1 MTKQTEVKFDWEYI
15 KNIILNGSVEHA
27 VNTVTE
33 ENYIDRKGH
42 YIIALDLAEI
52 LQISLDLAEILQQ
65 DAADLPDEC
74 VMLIPLLKAENHYTI
89 MNNEITETDGLQ
101 FAKHLLEQIDNPHP
115 DTSMLLNII
124 NDALELY
131 SKALYGE

>member
-1 MTKQTEVKFDWEYI
+1 MKILTKQTEVKFDWEYI
-15 KNIILNGSVEHA
+15 KNVILNGSVEHA

-33 ENYIDRKGH
+33 QNYIDRKGH
-42 YIIALDLAEI
+42 FIIA
-52 LQISLDLAEILQQ
+52 LDLAEILQQ
-65 DAADLPDEC
+65 DAADLPEEC
-74 VMLIPLLKAENHYTI
+74 VMLIPLLKAENHYAI

-115 DTSMLLNII
+115 NTSMLLNII

>member
-15 KNIILNGSVEHA
+15 KDVILNGSVEHA

-42 YIIALDLAEI
+42 YIIAM
-52 LQISLDLAEILQQ
+52 DLAEILQQ

-74 VMLIPLLKAENHYTI
+74 VMLIPLLKAENHYAI

-101 FAKHLLEQIDNPHP
+101 FAKHLLEQIDNPQP

>member
-15 KNIILNGSVEHA
+15 KDVILNGSVEHA

-52 LQISLDLAEILQQ
+52 LQQ

-74 VMLIPLLKAENHYTI
+74 VMLIPLLETEGHYAI
-89 MNNEITETDGLQ
+89 INNEITETDGLQ
-101 FAKHLLEQIDNPHP
+101 FAKHLLEQLDNPHP
-115 DTSMLLNII
+115 DTSMVLNII